1 MALLICFASGN
12 LHRAAW
18 KAWYNFKIK
27 RAQGAKKNQLFFQ
40 NVQNIEITEIFEMF
54 KISSWINVYHTKNK
68 SLHSL
73 DCLFC
78 FRLERPFAG

>member
-1 MALLICFASGN
+1 MVLLICFANGN

-27 RAQGAKKNQLFFQ
+27 RAQGARENQFFFQ
-40 NVQNIEITEIFEMF
+40 NVQNIEISEIFEMF
-54 KISSWINVYHTKNK
+54 KFSSWINVYYTKNK
-68 SLHSL
+68 RLYSL

-78 FRLERPFAG
+78 FQLEIPFVE